1 MDRNKAP
8 EVADARE
15 FFAGELKSLL
25 AKHHI
30 QTQPDSLEYLVNLL
44 LHFIQTENL
53 FTQGEDGRLKNPVLA
68 DLFAE
73 YSYGDNAT
81 KHAAL
86 RRMGDV
92 CLVVTGIFP
101 DSLNRKLVDIDY
113 YFGMGGTAYSQLS
126 KMQFT
131 NLARGLFQEL
141 SVKFKA
147 FSDVLSEMSDRS
159 GLQSNTDLLRLYE
172 KWLMTKSERL
182 RSLLGEHGI
191 NAPFNIDWNSK
202 Q

>member
-1 MDRNKAP
+1 MDKNKSP

-15 FFAGELKSLL
+15 FFTGELKSILSKNQL
-25 AKHHI
+25 RI
-30 QTQPDSLEYLVNLL
+30 QPDSLDYLVNLL
-44 LHFIQTENL
+44 MYFIQTEN
-53 FTQGEDGRLKNPVLA
+53 FFVPGEDGRLKNNVLA
-68 DLFAE
+68 DLYGE
-73 YSYGDNAT
+73 YANGDNAT

-86 RRMGDV
+86 RRLGDV
-92 CLVVTGIFP
+92 CLVVTGFFP

-141 SVKFKA
+141 SDKFKV
-147 FSDVLSEMSDRS
+147 FSDVLGEMSSRS
-159 GLQSNTDLLRLYE
+159 GIQSNADLLRLYE
-172 KWLMTKSERL
+172 KWLITKNDRL
-182 RSLLGEHGI
+182 RTLLGEHGI
-191 NAPFNIDWNSK
+191 AAPIHIDWNTK